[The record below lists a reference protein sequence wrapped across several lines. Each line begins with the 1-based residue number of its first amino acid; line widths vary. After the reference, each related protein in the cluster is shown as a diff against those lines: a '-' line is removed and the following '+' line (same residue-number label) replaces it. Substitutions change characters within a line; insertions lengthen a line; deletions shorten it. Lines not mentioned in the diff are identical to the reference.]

1 MQEEILSRRWTDQA
15 LFILS
20 PALDRHITKIIAE
33 LIGPDVPW
41 TYVLQELDH
50 MKGKIPQDLSRRDP
64 AIQFRMITERLG
76 DLGYPFDRENRNRLF
91 STYGQM
97 LRLARNQLSHPDE
110 AIEPV
115 HAMTTIMTAIQL
127 ASLLEASETVEQL
140 TELQDEVL
148 EYLWSGQEDDEEEP
162 AEPALPRSQPKTN
175 APTED
180 SAPREDHVNKRTGM
194 ANARGSLSKR
204 IVDWEPISISPIG
217 EKDDLNNLRR
227 VSSKRKVLQA
237 IETVVDNFGPV
248 SEDQLLTSVARAF
261 GLKRK
266 STPFQK
272 KIKHQINCGNASVWR
287 DQDGFYWPNGVNPV
301 KWRIY
306 RRDAH
311 GRRLLQNIS
320 PHELVNLIE
329 IIICNKP
336 GQLTK
341 RSLLHEV
348 RDEFGLKRLGG
359 PAREQV
365 DKAIHR
371 GIDHDT
377 FTIYSTE
384 KFVPIDTTS
393 TAVQHENAE
402 CWDHFPGT
410 TTGAAFESTK

>member
-148 EYLWSGQEDDEEEP
+148 EYL
-162 AEPALPRSQPKTN
+162 RS
-175 APTED
+175 E
-180 SAPREDHVNKRTGM
+180 
-194 ANARGSLSKR
+194 
-204 IVDWEPISISPIG
+204 
-217 EKDDLNNLRR
+217 
-227 VSSKRKVLQA
+227 
-237 IETVVDNFGPV
+237 
-248 SEDQLLTSVARAF
+248 
-261 GLKRK
+261 
-266 STPFQK
+266 
-272 KIKHQINCGNASVWR
+272 
-287 DQDGFYWPNGVNPV
+287 
-301 KWRIY
+301 
-306 RRDAH
+306 
-311 GRRLLQNIS
+311 
-320 PHELVNLIE
+320 
-329 IIICNKP
+329 
-336 GQLTK
+336 
-341 RSLLHEV
+341 
-348 RDEFGLKRLGG
+348 
-359 PAREQV
+359 
-365 DKAIHR
+365 
-371 GIDHDT
+371 
-377 FTIYSTE
+377 
-384 KFVPIDTTS
+384 
-393 TAVQHENAE
+393 
-402 CWDHFPGT
+402 
-410 TTGAAFESTK
+410 